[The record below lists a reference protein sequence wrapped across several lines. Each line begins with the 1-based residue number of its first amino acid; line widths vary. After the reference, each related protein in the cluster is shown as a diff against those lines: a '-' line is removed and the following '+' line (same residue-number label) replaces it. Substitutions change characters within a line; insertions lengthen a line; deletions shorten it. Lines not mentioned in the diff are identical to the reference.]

1 MERRMRWKSHVRC
14 GPGENLEIKSKDY
27 LSVSGYYLI
36 MWGDVEP
43 AYVKEG
49 LEKALEMVLTTDEIP
64 AATAVECGNYRDL
77 SLFGAKEY
85 AKKALDEGFS
95 LNIYGE

>member
-1 MERRMRWKSHVRC
+1 C